1 MCPVCLATTAI
12 IVGSTAGS
20 GGLTAL
26 AAGLFI
32 KRKALPIGPPT
43 PTKPTR
49 TKEDHHDDIDSGSN
63 QDESGLPR

>member
-32 KRKALPIGPPT
+32 KRKTPSSIVTPT
-43 PTKPTR
+43 PTQ
-49 TKEDHHDDIDSGSN
+49 EDHHDDLDSGSN
-63 QDESGLPR
+63 QSESGLPL

>member
-32 KRKALPIGPPT
+32 KRKAPISIGTPT
-43 PTKPTR
+43 PKT
-49 TKEDHHDDIDSGSN
+49 EDHHDDLDSESN
-63 QDESGLPR
+63 ENESGLPRRVG

>member
-32 KRKALPIGPPT
+32 KRKTPISIGTPT
-43 PTKPTR
+43 PTQ
-49 TKEDHHDDIDSGSN
+49 EDHHDDIDSGSN
-63 QDESGLPR
+63 QSESGLPL

>member
-32 KRKALPIGPPT
+32 KRKTPISICTPT
-43 PTKPTR
+43 P

-63 QDESGLPR
+63 QSESGLPL